1 MDKQTSLALVTGGTG
16 FIGQRLV
23 FALRR
28 SGIAV
33 RVLTRRRGED
43 KPARLDEGLSL
54 ISGDL
59 CSRASLHGLCDGVES
74 VFHLAGLAHTEPRA
88 HEDYAANQWRTTV
101 TGTENLLEE
110 AAGKVTNFIYI
121 SSVKAMGEGGLA
133 ELSETAVP
141 HPQGA
146 YGKARLAA
154 ESQVLELGRHGTK
167 VCVLRLPM
175 VYGPGCKGNV
185 PRMIEAV
192 DRNRFPPLPEMHNR
206 RSMVHV
212 DDVVQA
218 TLLAAR
224 SSRASGQIYIV
235 TDGHAYSTRQIYV
248 LICRA
253 LGKPVPGWTVP
264 VGLLRSAATAG
275 DLIGAI
281 LRKPFP
287 LNTDVLDKLL
297 GSAWYDS
304 RKITEDLGFHP
315 TRDLENALPDMVADY
330 RTCQRS

>member
-1 MDKQTSLALVTGGTG
+1 
-16 FIGQRLV
+16 
-23 FALRR
+23 
-28 SGIAV
+28 
-33 RVLTRRRGED
+33 
-43 KPARLDEGLSL
+43 
-54 ISGDL
+54 
-59 CSRASLHGLCDGVES
+59 
-74 VFHLAGLAHTEPRA
+74 
-88 HEDYAANQWRTTV
+88 
-101 TGTENLLEE
+101 
-110 AAGKVTNFIYI
+110 
-121 SSVKAMGEGGLA
+121 
-133 ELSETAVP
+133 
-141 HPQGA
+141 
-146 YGKARLAA
+146 
-154 ESQVLELGRHGTK
+154 
-167 VCVLRLPM
+167 
-175 VYGPGCKGNV
+175 
-185 PRMIEAV
+185 
-192 DRNRFPPLPEMHNR
+192 
-206 RSMVHV
+206 MVHV

-297 GSAWYDS
+297 GSAWYSS

>member
-1 MDKQTSLALVTGGTG
+1 MGKQTSLALVTGGTG

-23 FALRR
+23 SALRR

-43 KPARLDEGLSL
+43 KSARLDEGLSL

-59 CSRASLHGLCDGVES
+59 CVRASLHGLCDGVES

-88 HEDYAANQWRTTV
+88 HEDYAANQWCTTV
-101 TGTENLLEE
+101 TGTENILEE

-121 SSVKAMGEGGLA
+121 SSVKAMGEGGSA
-133 ELSETAVP
+133 ELSETAAP

-146 YGKARLAA
+146 YGKARFAA
-154 ESQVLELGRHGTK
+154 ESQVLEFGRHGTR

-175 VYGPGCKGNV
+175 VYGAGCKGNV

-218 TLLAAR
+218 ALLSAQ
-224 SSRASGQIYIV
+224 SSRASGQVYIV
-235 TDGHAYSTRQIYV
+235 TDGHTYSTRQIYV
-248 LICRA
+248 LICNA

-275 DLIGAI
+275 DMIGAI
-281 LRKPFP
+281 LHKPLP
-287 LNTDVLDKLL
+287 LNTGVLDKLL
-297 GSAWYDS
+297 GSAWYSS

-315 TRDLENALPDMVADY
+315 TRDLESALPDMVAYY
-330 RTCQRS
+330 RTCRRS